1 MSADIEQERRARF
14 EFRLEAL
21 LDSLAAARQKESP
34 RLGQRGWSVAYETYA
49 SACLS
54 PYLAGA

>member
-21 LDSLAAARQKESP
+21 LDSLAAILARSRSRRAE
-34 RLGQRGWSVAYETYA
+34 RT
-49 SACLS
+49 
-54 PYLAGA
+54 PY